1 MMMSQIQSLQSKILE
16 GGSPHKKG
24 DYPPFFIGRNTMD
37 LLDLI
42 EMIEPKSEEEIQAHF
57 EILKQ
62 SFKKQGNIWG
72 MRKCNLPNEVIP
84 YLLDFEEK
92 KWMQFYSNDRSGVSI
107 RQDLRSWHTPDEAV
121 ESILEEIEEAYLKGN
136 YQKAL
141 GCRWHPHFHFPSI
154 EFENRFYVLRDKAF
168 DSYARKLV
176 QEQKALDY
184 FMNNEEG
191 RGSIMN
197 RFSEKNEKSVI
208 KAASEEI
215 SLITDYDEMKQYF
228 KTHAFFCGLPTYS
241 YRPDIK
247 VVTAGRLVLAALCE
261 ATELKEISLILSY
274 TGGSWT
280 SLNGDYTIV
289 YPAGWDFLRIFEETS
304 TPEAMEVIFRE
315 SERLKRLNSHNQSA

>member
-1 MMMSQIQSLQSKILE
+1 
-16 GGSPHKKG
+16 
-24 DYPPFFIGRNTMD
+24 MD

-42 EMIEPKSEEEIQAHF
+42 EMTEPKSEEDIQTHF

-72 MRKCNLPNEVIP
+72 MRKGNLPNEVIP
-84 YLLDFEEK
+84 YLLDFEER
-92 KWMQFYSNDRSGVSI
+92 KWIQFFSNDRSGVSI
-107 RQDLRSWHTPDEAV
+107 RQDLRNWHTPDEAV
-121 ESILEEIEEAYLKGN
+121 ESIIEEIEEAYLKGN

-141 GCRWHPHFHFPSI
+141 GCRWNPHFHFPSK
-154 EFENRFYVLRDKAF
+154 ELENRFYDLKNKAF

-184 FMNNEEG
+184 FMNNAEV

-197 RFSEKNEKSVI
+197 RFSEKIEKNVI
-208 KAASEEI
+208 KVASEEI
-215 SLITDYDEMKQYF
+215 SLIKDYDEMKQFF

-241 YRPDIK
+241 YRPEIK
-247 VVTAGRLVLAALCE
+247 VVMATRLELAALCE

-274 TGGSWT
+274 TGGTWT

-304 TPEAMEVIFRE
+304 TPEAMAVILEE